1 MERFEL
7 SRCIEGAPK
16 GNAYPLRGLSFWE
29 QALPWALIKILLFV
43 PKIKLPV
50 AGSEG
55 GGVGG
60 GLVVPGAGSVC

>member
-1 MERFEL
+1 VERFEL
-7 SRCIEGAPK
+7 SRRIEGAPK

-29 QALPWALIKILLFV
+29 QALPWALTKILLFV
-43 PKIKLPV
+43 PKIKLPE
-50 AGSEG
+50 AGSEA

>member
-1 MERFEL
+1 M
-7 SRCIEGAPK
+7 
-16 GNAYPLRGLSFWE
+16 SFWE